1 MITIATGQK
10 EQIMSKLA
18 KSKINI
24 IVGVIVILAIAVG
37 LGSWAYVANTPSH
50 KLSVVVNSQ
59 NQLSEV
65 SYKGQAG
72 VNAMTLLER
81 HVTVGVKHY
90 SFGDFVTSINGVV
103 GNGPKYWTFYI
114 NGKEAAMG
122 ASSYVTKNSDTLTW
136 KLQ

>member
-1 MITIATGQK
+1 
-10 EQIMSKLA
+10 MSKLV
-18 KSKINI
+18 KSKLNV
-24 IVGVIVILAIAVG
+24 IVGIVVILAIAAG
-37 LGSWAYVANTPSH
+37 LGSWAYIANTPSH

-72 VNAMTLLER
+72 VNALSLLER
-81 HVTVGVKHY
+81 HAKVGIKHY

-103 GNGPKYWTFYI
+103 GSGPKYWTFYL

-122 ASSYVTKNSDTLTW
+122 AGSYITKNSDNITW